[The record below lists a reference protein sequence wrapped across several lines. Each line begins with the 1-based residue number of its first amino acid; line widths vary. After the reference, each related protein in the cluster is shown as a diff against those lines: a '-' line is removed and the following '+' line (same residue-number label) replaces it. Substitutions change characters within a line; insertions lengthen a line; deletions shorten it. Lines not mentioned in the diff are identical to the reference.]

1 MYRNNIFSQAN
12 TLCNENTFW
21 LVQKTLPWRQIAEKQ
36 PKIILKLRYVGK
48 LPLFLRR
55 TLEFSVHT
63 WRKVN
68 NGAIENGNENSAL
81 LTLLLG
87 LSHLARYIYSLKLP
101 FFSFSLSNDSRSRFE
116 RHKSIHLG
124 KCWIFFGFIETKN
137 KNQNVYSRRWKIRA
151 REMAKNQA
159 FTNFT
164 GHWRLNTSWIH
175 IEQIHKTQTDAW
187 KPELCNSNSDSK
199 KRDFFSA
206 CCTHLHWEA
215 NGRKKCTKKML
226 ACKRLVKAH
235 FPHFHWQIFTHR
247 VRFTLSSIQYLH
259 TKWKNASKL
268 RFPCNFC
275 NFTVNCAFCLILSC
289 WRCHK
294 WKRKTI
300 YFENV
305 CDETT
310 EATLYWYAEPMASK
324 YFSRKSFKW
333 KTSKFHRNKVLW
345 PISLLIFDHTNWEQ
359 PLTKWNITQSKSF
372 EREKWELIETC
383 NQTLNQLKF

>member
-1 MYRNNIFSQAN
+1 MQWKHFLTRTKN
-12 TLCNENTFW
+12 TSMTTNRR
-21 LVQKTLPWRQIAEKQ
+21 KTTK
-36 PKIILKLRYVGK
+36 KILKLRYVGK

-215 NGRKKCTKKML
+215 NGRKKMHEENAGVQKIGESTFSAFSL
-226 ACKRLVKAH
+226 AN
-235 FPHFHWQIFTHR
+235 IY
-247 VRFTLSSIQYLH
+247 SS
-259 TKWKNASKL
+259 
-268 RFPCNFC
+268 C
-275 NFTVNCAFCLILSC
+275 
-289 WRCHK
+289 
-294 WKRKTI
+294 
-300 YFENV
+300 
-305 CDETT
+305 
-310 EATLYWYAEPMASK
+310 TLYAIEHTVFAHK
-324 YFSRKSFKW
+324 VEKRFKV
-333 KTSKFHRNKVLW
+333 TVSVQFLQFHR
-345 PISLLIFDHTNWEQ
+345 
-359 PLTKWNITQSKSF
+359 
-372 EREKWELIETC
+372 
-383 NQTLNQLKF
+383 